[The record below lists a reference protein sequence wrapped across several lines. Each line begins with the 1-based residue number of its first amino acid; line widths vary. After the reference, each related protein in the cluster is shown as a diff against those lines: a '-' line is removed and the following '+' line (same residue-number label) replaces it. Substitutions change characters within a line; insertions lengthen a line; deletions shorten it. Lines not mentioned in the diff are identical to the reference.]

1 MSDGTARLLSDDAL
15 PPRSAGT
22 WALAL
27 HRLLRHQLGRLGLAV
42 VLLMAAVAIAAPLI
56 APYDPTEPFY
66 DALLE
71 PPSWAFLLGTD
82 EIGRDILSR
91 IIFGTRVSLQVIVV
105 SVAAALVVGSAIGVA
120 TGYAGGWADHI
131 TMRVMDGLQAF
142 PMLVLAL
149 AVIAVL
155 GPKLVNAIIAITIVN
170 IPGFVRL
177 VRGQVLVVR
186 QMDHVQ
192 AARCLGA
199 SDLRIVAL
207 HIWPRV
213 VGHVIVYASL
223 RASAAL
229 ITESSLAF
237 LGLGAQP
244 PQPSWGAMLAT
255 AMQHWDAWWMSLF
268 PGIAIFVAVLALN
281 VLGDGL
287 RDALDVRL
295 PS

>member
-1 MSDGTARLLSDDAL
+1 MSASQQAVLAEVHAA
-15 PPRSAGT
+15 PRSAG
-22 WALAL
+22 AYRMAFR
-27 HRLLRHQLGRLGLAV
+27 RLLRHKLGRIGLF
-42 VLLMAAVAIAAPLI
+42 VLVLMAVVAIAAPLI

-66 DALLE
+66 EALLS
-71 PPSWAFLLGTD
+71 PPSWAFPLGTD

-91 IIFGTRVSLQVIVV
+91 IIYGTRISLEVIVI
-105 SVAAALVVGSAIGVA
+105 SVAAALIFGSLIGIA
-120 TGYAGGWADHI
+120 TGYAGGWADHVV
-131 TMRVMDGLQAF
+131 MRVMDGLQAF

-155 GPKLVNAIIAITIVN
+155 GPDLVNAIIAITIVN

-199 SDLRIVAL
+199 PDWRIIAY
-207 HIWPRV
+207 HIWPKV
-213 VGHVIVYASL
+213 IGHVIVYASL

-229 ITESSLAF
+229 LTESSLAF

-244 PQPSWGAMLAT
+244 PEPSWGQMLST
-255 AMQHWDAWWMSLF
+255 SMQHWDAWWMSLF
-268 PGIAIFVAVLALN
+268 PGIAIFVAVLSLN
-281 VLGDGL
+281 FLGDGL
-287 RDALDVRL
+287 RDSLDVRIQ
-295 PS
+295 S